1 MGAPIQIGYAV
12 IIVATLSALI
22 TGRREPIFW
31 ALLFFIAV
39 IVIAYAGI
47 FTSKKVTKSIVGEV
61 KPPK

>member
-1 MGAPIQIGYAV
+1 MAAPIQIGYAV

-31 ALLFFIAV
+31 GLLFFIAAT
-39 IVIAYAGI
+39 VIAYAGI
-47 FTSKKVTKSIVGEV
+47 FTSKKVVKSIIGEV